1 MTVCFS
7 NLDVQFFWVLVK
19 PHCHV
24 FGTDCNNS
32 NAAPHERVQDVDSPF
47 SVEPEIGVLPALA
60 TLSFTITFAPSSVN
74 VPPLFPHLGVFRPL
88 AKQTPQIKAPS
99 YSEKQIIASE
109 RERQET
115 KSHACFKQNLHIY

>member
-1 MTVCFS
+1 VTVCFS

-24 FGTDCNNS
+24 FGADCNNS

-60 TLSFTITFAPSSVN
+60 TLSFTVQRCFTFCILIRSLTVLL
-74 VPPLFPHLGVFRPL
+74 V
-88 AKQTPQIKAPS
+88 
-99 YSEKQIIASE
+99 
-109 RERQET
+109 
-115 KSHACFKQNLHIY
+115 